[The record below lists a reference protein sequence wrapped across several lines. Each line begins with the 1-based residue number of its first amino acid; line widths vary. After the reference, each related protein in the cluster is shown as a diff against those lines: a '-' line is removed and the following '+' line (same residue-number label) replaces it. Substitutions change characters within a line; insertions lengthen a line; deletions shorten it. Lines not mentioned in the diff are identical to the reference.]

1 VTPRNSLEDRVARWF
16 AGTLVV
22 LYGLAAIGIWGS
34 SRQNGRQ
41 FAMLALKTEAEA
53 VASYVAASGRLDAP
67 ELAEMESEPF
77 PIWLRITGTTRLL
90 AETPGS
96 PDPPKGAPE
105 STEDVSYWR
114 PAGGGAPLLVLRH
127 AVGGE
132 AAARLGSP
140 GERITVHAIG
150 DLAPVREL
158 ELRLGAGLGVLAIL
172 MIPFS
177 TWVGRRIA
185 RRALTPISGLV
196 DEIRTIGGADA
207 ERRLSVPAGAVA
219 EVSVLAESFNDV
231 LARLEANL
239 EAMRRFTEDASHE
252 IRNPL
257 AVLRTGLEVV
267 LRQERPAV
275 EYRALLVENLEE
287 IQRLQSI
294 LDGLLLLARTER
306 GRRDLL
312 QREPLDLARVAA
324 ETTARFAVVAAERRS
339 PIEVVAPATLP
350 FEGDPRLVRLAVFN
364 LIDNAL
370 KHGPEGRPIRLELAA
385 EPGGARCAVV
395 TEGAPISTETRN
407 RLFERYDRPN
417 RNGETRGGVGGLG
430 LSVVRWAAEAHGG
443 EARYVAGEGTNRFE
457 LTLREAPG
465 NSD

>member
-1 VTPRNSLEDRVARWF
+1 MTRRRSLEDRVARWF

-41 FAMLALKTEAEA
+41 FATLALKTEAEA
-53 VASYVAASGRLDAP
+53 VASYVAASGHLDAP
-67 ELAEMESEPF
+67 ELAEMEREPF
-77 PIWLRITGTTRLL
+77 PIWLRVTGTTRVL

-127 AVGGE
+127 AVGGDV
-132 AAARLGSP
+132 AGQLAGP
-140 GERITVHAIG
+140 GEKITVHAIG

-158 ELRLGAGLGVLAIL
+158 ELRLGAGLFVLAIL

-185 RRALTPISGLV
+185 RRALAPITGLV
-196 DEIRTIGGADA
+196 GEIRNLGGADA
-207 ERRLSVPAGAVA
+207 DRRLSTPAGAVT
-219 EVSVLAESFNDV
+219 EVSVLSESFNDV

-267 LRQERPAV
+267 LRQERPGA

-312 QREPLDLARVAA
+312 QREPLDLSRVAA
-324 ETTARFAVVAAERRS
+324 ETAARFAVVAAERRS
-339 PIEVVAPATLP
+339 PLEIEAPPALS
-350 FEGDPRLVRLAVFN
+350 FEGDARLVRLAVFN

-385 EPGGARCAVV
+385 EPGGARFAVI
-395 TEGAPISTETRN
+395 TEGAPILAETRS
-407 RLFERYDRPN
+407 RLFERYDRP
-417 RNGETRGGVGGLG
+417 GKSERGGVGGLG

-457 LTLREAPG
+457 LTLREAKG
-465 NSD
+465 NTD